1 MLTVSRNIKTLLQ
14 HFGVTNAS
22 IAKEIGVDKSTLTR
36 WFTSDSSP
44 RSESVKAIAD
54 IFGIPV
60 SMLYEVPV
68 EFEKDIELIKKP
80 EAVYEVSAGS
90 GRINDGYETAS
101 SSVDDSELVRICGD
115 SMLPTLHDGDIVRVI
130 PATETTQ
137 EEYTIVK
144 INGDEATCKHVE
156 ITDTGIWLRGEN
168 KDAYTDTFYTVQQVL
183 TLPVQV
189 VGKATAI
196 VQRKL

>member
-80 EAVYEVSAGS
+80 EIVYEVSAGY
-90 GRINDGYETAS
+90 GRINDNYEKSDEYST
-101 SSVDDSELVRICGD
+101 VRINGD
-115 SMLPTLHDGDIVRVI
+115 SMLPSLRDGDLVRVHHI
-130 PATETTQ
+130 TDDISAKDFTV
-137 EEYTIVK
+137 VK
-144 INGDEATCKHVE
+144 INGNESIIKHVE
-156 ITDTGIWLRGEN
+156 ITNDGLWVRSEN
-168 KDAYTDTFYTVQQVL
+168 ECYDDVFYTMQECL
-183 TLPVQV
+183 TIPVTII
-189 VGKATAI
+189 GKAESI
-196 VQRKL
+196 IERKL

>member
-44 RSESVKAIAD
+44 RAESVKAIAD
-54 IFGIPV
+54 KFGIPV

-80 EAVYEVSAGS
+80 EVVYEVSAGN
-90 GRINDGYETAS
+90 GRINDSCVTTSY
-101 SSVDDSELVRICGD
+101 SVDDSSLVRICGD
-115 SMLPTLHDGDIVRVI
+115 SMLPTLHDGDLVRVV
-130 PATETTQ
+130 PAAETTQ
-137 EEYTIVK
+137 AEYTIVK

-168 KDAYTDTFYTVQQVL
+168 PDAYTDTFYTVQQVL

-189 VGKATAI
+189 VGKATEI
-196 VQRKL
+196 IQRKL

>member
-68 EFEKDIELIKKP
+68 EFEKDVELIKKP
-80 EAVYEVSAGS
+80 YAVYEVSAGN

-101 SSVDDSELVRICGD
+101 YSESDSELVRICGD

-130 PATETTQ
+130 PATETTK
-137 EEYTIVK
+137 EDYTIVK